1 MSIYNVNVE
10 RSGAAVETFRIL
22 DENNNVITDE
32 NGNAITF
39 Q

>member
-1 MSIYNVNVE
+1 MSVFNLNVE
-10 RSGAAVETFRIL
+10 RSAASVETFRIT